1 MKLHL
6 PKGLRK
12 AVIACLTLSASFAVQ
27 AYGNDEEIR
36 PDGLSGGKES
46 GMYRIR
52 GSYDNWDGENF
63 TYYSGSVYL
72 GLELDEEDTQGPD
85 GTQLAVDCVGTSTT
99 DTQVVLT
106 DAAGM
111 YPGSISRHGTQW
123 SRFAGYLAGSNI
135 SSELRSSSLIIRDI
149 ADNVSISGWN
159 VGGSGQISNGTHLHV
174 NASYGMPTFIRV
186 GTTSVSIEA
195 NKGKDFYVFGVDGVT
210 LADSRNKIQV
220 VNNGYPTTYDGS
232 VSAGPLSIVGGNL
245 TNTVLSAAGGHATQ
259 SIVSNGSH
267 VNIGGGRITGHVIGG
282 SAVISFRNKYFFDAY
297 REEYSMTEAQYEE
310 ALRFA
315 NAHNAFDLWVAES
328 HVTMTGGKME
338 KGWAHGQNGS
348 HVTNYYSYDSNGD
361 ILKDNEGRPIFKNGV
376 NNTMVPRIVG
386 GNLLHIADTYGEF
399 GTSYLNSVDIY
410 DPAEGWVE
418 KVPAFG
424 IGNTHV
430 EISGNS
436 EVYDVIGGSWSLID
450 IPDMVSGRVD
460 MSKVVQQPRYIT
472 DEDYL
477 SALHQYADGDLQR
490 DVRQGNT
497 NVTLRDQVVV
507 KGDVIAAGI
516 QSGRTALIT
525 ESTRITLGA
534 QVRFEKDLTKYDP
547 VTNKTVDVTN
557 MWEINGSHSII
568 DGGYML
574 IDPPMGGVFNYYNE
588 GAFVTWKVP
597 IPVYSLK
604 YGDMLAEAGIDWKT
618 ANWDELFDMSSI
630 EKKGYWHLAGFE
642 EGGFGWDDAD
652 YRVYSDH
659 PYVHGERTLALDEAA
674 EYHDSLKDAYF
685 INFDQ
690 VNVVKG
696 ASATI
701 GSLVIDD
708 NQTFADDGKAPDSE
722 NWSETPYDNDVP
734 TAYRERNL
742 TTISGGGELRMW
754 VGFDMEVWYWE
765 AKDYEELDDEA
776 LQSMPDGTVVESN
789 LGRKKYL
796 SAVYDPEVLNN
807 TYIAVKGFEDGA
819 LSAADRNKFC
829 ELSKNTIL
837 HLLPRQDEKGQGNNA
852 VSFAYRMDAY
862 NGGVLHVDVAPKYG
876 RNTMYVLNEL
886 NIHDE
891 GYLKMSTNLTS
902 DMELQAHAALH
913 KAPKDTQA
921 SAPGSVRE
929 LMTDWDSLQTV
940 TFNKGYF
947 DLRIRNADRSLYK
960 DELYVVLIDRVTGN
974 NVGTTTESRNY
985 MITERTKEELR
996 LWFGDD
1002 YDWAHDLTDLNEWDK
1017 HHVWIGVEKVV
1028 DGRETDGLSGADLL
1042 EEDRKGHEDDWAMV
1056 IRAKK
1061 VSEEKEETS
1070 YHRFRHLHT
1079 PNGRAGSEL
1088 LDEHFDNPTDDPN
1101 DVRKKITER
1110 IVDLNSEERFEESDR
1125 LEAAVAGS
1133 SYSVLGAA
1141 AADDVVRQLR
1151 SIRNRAAKGLDQE
1164 LMAVKQRY
1172 ENGGKAGLTLHEYP
1186 EAVPAKQVSFWV
1198 SAESA
1203 YNTVGERSTD
1213 PGFRLSSW
1221 GGSVGAAYSPSNE
1234 MQVGLALSAM
1244 YGDLTSK
1251 GPDSLKGDMDTT
1263 YLSAFAR
1270 IDSGKW
1276 SHCFIGTLGLVEMEG
1291 TRSVDLG
1298 GDYGGYSTHYDTEGY
1313 ALGLMYELS
1322 YTLGGNRDKT
1332 SLYQAVANLAWRHV
1346 QMDGFTEQGDS
1357 AAELRIGDQSMDS
1370 LILGAGMRGQWL
1382 VGGDMLNR
1390 GSQLELR
1397 LLAKGYTGDLL
1408 RNRVSVGFS
1417 DREFASS
1424 VRSRKQ
1430 GALGLELGA
1439 GYTLPLD
1446 SGTGTYAHSLFL
1458 DMSAEVR
1465 RAGDDLNATLGYSVS
1480 F

>member
-1 MKLHL
+1 M
-6 PKGLRK
+6 
-12 AVIACLTLSASFAVQ
+12 ACLALSASYA
-27 AYGNDEEIR
+27 AYAEEININ
-36 PDGLSGGKES
+36 GLEGGFKS
-46 GMYRIR
+46 GMYV
-52 GSYDNWDGENF
+52 GD
-63 TYYSGSVYL
+63 VYL
-72 GLELDEEDTQGPD
+72 GIELTTEETQMPD
-85 GTQLAVDCVGTSTT
+85 GTQLPVDCVGTALW
-99 DTQVVLT
+99 DTHVILT
-106 DAAGM
+106 DATGM
-111 YPGSISRHGTQW
+111 YPGSIAAHGTQW
-123 SRFAGYLAGSNI
+123 SRFGGYLAGKGI
-135 SSELRSSSLIIRDI
+135 SSELHSSTLTIKDI
-149 ADNVSISGWN
+149 ADSVSISGWN
-159 VGGSGQISNGTHLHV
+159 VGGSGQINTGTHLHV
-174 NASYGMPTFIRV
+174 NYSSGMPTFIHV
-186 GTTSVSIEA
+186 GTSSVSIEA
-195 NKGKDFYVFGVDGVT
+195 TKGKDFYVFGVDGVN
-210 LADSRNKIQV
+210 LLDKRNKMQV
-220 VNNGYPTTYDGS
+220 VYNGYTTTYDGS

-245 TNTVLSAAGGHATQ
+245 TNTVLYGAGAHATQ
-259 SIVSNGSH
+259 SIVSKGSH
-267 VNIGGGRITGHVIGG
+267 VSIGGGNITGHVIGG
-282 SAVISFRNKYFFDAY
+282 SAVISFLNKFRFNGYQETYA
-297 REEYSMTEAQYEE
+297 MTEAQYEE

-315 NAHNAFDLWVAES
+315 DAHNAFDLWVAES

-348 HVTNYYSYDSNGD
+348 NVSNYYYYDSNGE
-361 ILKDNEGRPIFKNGV
+361 IQNVKNGV
-376 NNTMVPRIVG
+376 NNTIVPRIVG
-386 GNLLHIADTYGEF
+386 GNLLHIADVESEF
-399 GTSYLNSVDIY
+399 EYSYQYSVDY
-410 DPAEGWVE
+410 YEPAEGWQE

-424 IGNTHV
+424 IGNTYV
-430 EISGNS
+430 RISGNS

-450 IPDMVSGRVD
+450 IPDMVSRHLD
-460 MSKVVQQPRYIT
+460 MSETLQDYNIT
-472 DEDYL
+472 DENYL
-477 SALHQYADGDLQR
+477 AALLKHADDGLQR
-490 DVRQGNT
+490 DVRQGYT

-507 KGDVIAAGI
+507 QGDVIAAGI

-525 ESTRITLGA
+525 ESTRIFLGA
-534 QVRFEKDLTKYDP
+534 NVEFRKDLTKYDP
-547 VTNKTVDVTN
+547 VTNKTVAVTN
-557 MWEINGSHSII
+557 MWEINGTHSII

-722 NWSETPYDNDVP
+722 NWSETPYENDVP

-819 LSAADRNKFC
+819 LSAAERNKFG

-852 VSFAYRMDAY
+852 VSYAYRMDAY

-1002 YDWAHDLTDLNEWDK
+1002 YDWEHDLTDLNEWDK

-1088 LDEHFDNPTDDPN
+1088 LDEHFDNPTADPN

-1213 PGFRLSSW
+1213 PGFRISSW
-1221 GGSVGAAYSPSNE
+1221 GGSVGTAYSPSNE

-1439 GYTLPLD
+1439 GYTLPLG